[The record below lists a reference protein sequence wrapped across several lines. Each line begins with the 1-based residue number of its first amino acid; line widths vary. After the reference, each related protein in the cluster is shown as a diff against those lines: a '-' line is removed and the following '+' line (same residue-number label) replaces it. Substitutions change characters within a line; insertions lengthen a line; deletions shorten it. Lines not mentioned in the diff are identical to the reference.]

1 LGTVNLSASPVHYY
15 RRVYRLIF
23 MKSLLFASLLVLA
36 VLPMCKPDT
45 SKSTAT
51 TTDSPASPAAVRA
64 QFDILRDSADV
75 NWQRM
80 ISSDDKKL
88 TDLRELLQDLS
99 KYPGANQAQLE
110 GLRTARARLPKQRY
124 DRSTMASSALID
136 RYDTAQ
142 DSVLKI
148 VLPLAAPDG
157 NAPSARVRDYVEAI
171 QLADANVVGY
181 RAHYDRA
188 AKAYNAYLQVHRDEL
203 QKLGGKYADSQPLP
217 LFEIS
222 Q

>member
-1 LGTVNLSASPVHYY
+1 
-15 RRVYRLIF
+15 

-45 SKSTAT
+45 AKSTVTAT
-51 TTDSPASPAAVRA
+51 ESPASPAAVRA

-80 ISSDDKKL
+80 LASDDKKNA
-88 TDLRELLQDLS
+88 DLRELLQDLS
-99 KYPGANQAQLE
+99 KYPDANQAQLE
-110 GLRTARARLPKQRY
+110 GLRAARARLAKQRY
-124 DRSTMASSALID
+124 DRASMASSALID

-157 NAPSARVRDYVEAI
+157 NAPSERVRDYVEAI
-171 QLADANVVGY
+171 QRADASVVGY
-181 RAHYDRA
+181 RAHYDAA
-188 AKAYNAYLQVHRDEL
+188 AKAYNNYLQVHGEEL
-203 QKLGGKYADSQPLP
+203 NKMGGKYAGLQRLP
-217 LFEIS
+217 LFEIA

>member
-1 LGTVNLSASPVHYY
+1 
-15 RRVYRLIF
+15 
-23 MKSLLFASLLVLA
+23 MKALLFASLLVLA

-45 SKSTAT
+45 TKNATAT
-51 TTDSPASPAAVRA
+51 AESPASPAAVQA

-80 ISSDDKKL
+80 ITSDDQKL
-88 TDLRELLQDLS
+88 ADLRELLQDLS
-99 KYPGANQAQLE
+99 KYPGANQTQLA
-110 GLRTARARLPKQRY
+110 GLRSARARLQKQRY
-124 DRSTMASSALID
+124 DRRTMASSALID
-136 RYDTAQ
+136 RYDAAQ
-142 DSVLKI
+142 DSVLKT

-157 NAPSARVRDYVEAI
+157 NAPSERVRDYVEHI
-171 QLADANVVGY
+171 QRADADVLAY

-188 AKAYNAYLQVHRDEL
+188 AKAYNAYLQVHGEEL
-203 QKLGGKYADSQPLP
+203 QKMGGKYANLQPLP

>member
-1 LGTVNLSASPVHYY
+1 
-15 RRVYRLIF
+15 

-36 VLPMCKPDT
+36 VLPMCKPDA
-45 SKSTAT
+45 SKSTVT
-51 TTDSPASPAAVRA
+51 TTESPASPAAVRA

-80 ISSDDKKL
+80 VTSDDKKND
-88 TDLRELLQDLS
+88 DLRELLQDLS

-110 GLRTARARLPKQRY
+110 GLRSARARLAKQRY
-124 DRSTMASSALID
+124 DRRTMASSALID

-148 VLPLAAPDG
+148 VLPLAAPEG
-157 NAPSARVRDYVEAI
+157 NAPSERVRDYVESI

-181 RAHYDRA
+181 RAHYDAA
-188 AKAYNAYLQVHRDEL
+188 AKAYNNYLKVHGEEL
-203 QKLGGKYADSQPLP
+203 NKMGGKYANLQPLP